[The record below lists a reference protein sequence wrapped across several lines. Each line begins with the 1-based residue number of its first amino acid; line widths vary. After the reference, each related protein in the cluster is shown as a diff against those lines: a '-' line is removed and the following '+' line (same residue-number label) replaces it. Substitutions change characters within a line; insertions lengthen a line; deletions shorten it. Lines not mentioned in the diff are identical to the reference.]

1 MTIDSYIHLQT
12 RRAGKAKGEGVATGH
27 EGDILVRR
35 WNWGVSAQTAM
46 GSVQATAR
54 RSYRSLV
61 FVKGTDTASTGLL
74 SALATNDEVKELCLM
89 MRKAGEGQKDFL
101 RITLKGAR
109 ISGIDV
115 ECAGDGD
122 LEESVTVAFTKIE
135 VEYSPQQSSGGRGG
149 AYIFTDEV

>member
-12 RRAGKAKGEGVATGH
+12 RRAGKVKGEGVATGH

-61 FVKGTDTASTGLL
+61 VVKGTDTASTG
-74 SALATNDEVKELCLM
+74 LM

-122 LEESVTVAFTKIE
+122 LEETVTVAFTKIE
-135 VEYSPQQSSGGRGG
+135 VEYTPQQSSGGRGG